1 MLRSAQLDWWLD
13 KLGSPVAPLEWF
25 KRLPAS
31 GSVGWLLGVIKC
43 VMVVVWAVGF
53 IWLWFTV
60 FVLAFALEY
69 TLLAKRPKPA
79 ETSSP
84 PPSARHSV

>member
-1 MLRSAQLDWWLD
+1 VPRSAQLDWWLD
-13 KLGSPVAPLEWF
+13 NLGSPVAPLEWL
-25 KRLPAS
+25 KRLPVS
-31 GSVGWLLGVIKC
+31 GPVGWLLGVIKC
-43 VMVVVWAVGF
+43 VTVVVWAVGF

-79 ETSSP
+79 GTRASP
-84 PPSARHSV
+84 PSVHH